1 MSWYPLHIQLDGRKC
16 LVVGGGPVAARK
28 ARGLL
33 RGGATVK
40 VVAPRISEAM
50 RDLVASDSV
59 ELVERRYEQS
69 DLDGITLAVTATDD
83 PGINELVYS
92 QGESAGVLVNSADD
106 PENCRFILPAVIRRG
121 PVTVTVSTG
130 GASPAMAAI
139 LKGRLEEEI
148 GEEWGVLTELMSEA
162 RDRLHERGHSTEG
175 MEEKWKA
182 AASNDVLEMIRAG
195 DLEAA
200 RRRIA
205 DCLS

>member
-1 MSWYPLHIQLDGRKC
+1 MTWYPVHIKLDGREC

-33 RGGATVK
+33 VGGARVK
-40 VVAPRISEAM
+40 VVAPQISPAM
-50 RDLVASDSV
+50 R
-59 ELVERRYEQS
+59 ELAKSGAIELIERDYEEA
-69 DLDGITLAVTATDD
+69 DLDGVMLAVTATDAPD
-83 PGINELVYS
+83 VNALVYA

-106 PENCRFILPAVIRRG
+106 PENCRFILPAVIRRER
-121 PVTVTVSTG
+121 VVVTVSTG

-139 LKGRLEEEI
+139 LKGRLEREI

-162 RDRLHERGHSTEG
+162 RDRLHEQRRSTEG
-175 MEEKWKA
+175 MEEQWNA
-182 AASNDVLEMIRAG
+182 AASEDVLEMIRSG

>member
-1 MSWYPLHIQLDGRKC
+1 MSWYPVHIKLDGREC
-16 LVVGGGPVAARK
+16 LVVGGGLVAVRK

-33 RGGATVK
+33 AGGANVK
-40 VVAPRISEAM
+40 VVAQQVSPAMSELAK
-50 RDLVASDSV
+50 SGEI
-59 ELVERRYEQS
+59 ELVERDYEEA
-69 DLDGITLAVTATDD
+69 DLDGVILAVTATDD
-83 PGINELVYS
+83 PNVNALVYT

-106 PENCRFILPAVIRRG
+106 PENCRFILPAVIRRKR
-121 PVTVTVSTG
+121 VVVTVSTG

-139 LKGRLEEEI
+139 LKGRLEREI

-162 RDRLHERGHSTEG
+162 RDRLHEQGRSTEG
-175 MEEKWKA
+175 MEEQWNA
-182 AASNDVLEMIRAG
+182 AASEDVLEMIRSG